1 MSPSLD
7 QEKHMERHPIWLLA
21 LSLYVFAQPGH
32 AELQLDLSKKP
43 KQVEATLR
51 PLFESVVRPYGD
63 RHSPDFGWPWGK
75 NGTSTTY
82 EGSNFLWTFNGV
94 GLFSNVG
101 SFTPEIAQLED
112 CKSDS
117 DKLYRGH
124 GCDWRRNRFNVCH
137 LFLFNSKD
145 LKLESVTRL
154 DIVRDKKQLVGLP
167 LCLNIQAMAIAKDIP
182 DAMLITMSYIDSA
195 ERADPKYDPPE
206 FYSTVL
212 LRFSDESGKLKI
224 EQDDSCLGNPNKYK
238 TIAAA
243 RKALTNCAK
252 VQK

>member
-1 MSPSLD
+1 MYRYIPWGL
-7 QEKHMERHPIWLLA
+7 MLA
-21 LSLYVFAQPGH
+21 LLIFGAHSH

-63 RHSPDFGWPWGK
+63 RHSPDFGLPWGK

-82 EGSNFLWTFNGV
+82 EGSNFLWEFNGM
-94 GLFSNVG
+94 GLFSNIG
-101 SFTPEIAQLED
+101 SFTPEIVQLED

-154 DIVRDKKQLVGLP
+154 DIVRYKKQLVGLP
-167 LCLNIQAMAIAKDIP
+167 LCYGPQAMSVAKTVP
-182 DAMLITMSYIDSA
+182 DAMLVTLEYSDSA
-195 ERADPKYDPPE
+195 EPADPRNDPPS
-206 FYSTVL
+206 FFSTVL
-212 LRFSDESGKLKI
+212 LRFRNENGKLKI

-243 RKALTNCAK
+243 RKALEACTR
-252 VQK
+252 VQKQTKG